1 MPRRVLATT
10 PGKLILMGEHAAVY
24 GRPALVAAV
33 APRTRVEVAECTAGV
48 VVELPD
54 LDRELR
60 SNWSELAAVAEAA
73 RIQWKAFSK
82 NPIVERFEV
91 LRSSDPA
98 HLVELALGEVA
109 VELGAD
115 LPPMALH
122 VKSDLPV
129 GSGFGSSAAV
139 AVGLVGGVLCFM
151 EGVADRPL
159 VDRIAFDV
167 ERRQHGMPSGVDHR
181 TVLQGGILWA
191 ERSSAGELLTV
202 PVEGAQLLG
211 SRIQVLHTGQPSET
225 TGDVVAAVRQLAYED
240 QAGFDRL
247 LHRMESSV
255 DGFRD
260 WLRSGAG
267 DLDRAI
273 TAIRDYETCLEA
285 IGVVPAPVQQAI
297 REVEALGGAAK
308 ISGAGALS
316 GAAAGCLLVCWP
328 DTWDGRLPKGLSAY
342 NLQDVELGVPG
353 LTCEVEG

>member
-1 MPRRVLATT
+1 MT
-10 PGKLILMGEHAAVY
+10 
-24 GRPALVAAV
+24 
-33 APRTRVEVAECTAGV
+33 
-48 VVELPD
+48 
-54 LDRELR
+54 
-60 SNWSELAAVAEAA
+60 
-73 RIQWKAFSK
+73 
-82 NPIVERFEV
+82 
-91 LRSSDPA
+91 
-98 HLVELALGEVA
+98 
-109 VELGAD
+109 
-115 LPPMALH
+115 LH

-151 EGVADRPL
+151 EGVAARPL

-191 ERSSAGELLTV
+191 ERSSGGELLTT
-202 PVEGAQLLG
+202 PVEGGQLLG

-285 IGVVPAPVQQAI
+285 IGVVPASVQQAI

-316 GAAAGCLLVCWP
+316 GEAAGCLLVCWP
-328 DTWDGRLPKGLSAY
+328 DTWDGRSPKGLSAY

>member
-1 MPRRVLATT
+1 MKRHVLATT

-33 APRTRVEVAECTAGV
+33 APRTRVDVADFTAGV

-54 LDRELR
+54 LDRKLSR
-60 SNWSELAAVAEAA
+60 NWSELARAA
-73 RIQWKAFSK
+73 NDARTQWQAFSE
-82 NPIVERFEV
+82 NPIADRFEA
-91 LRSSDPA
+91 LRNPDPA

-109 VELGAD
+109 VELGTD
-115 LPPMALH
+115 LPPVALR

-139 AVGLVGGVLCFM
+139 AVGVIGGVLCFLQ
-151 EGVADRPL
+151 GDVDRPR

-191 ERSSAGELLTV
+191 ERSSTGELRTE
-202 PVEGAQLLG
+202 PVEGGQVLG
-211 SRIQVLHTGQPSET
+211 CRIQVLNTGQPSET
-225 TGDVVAAVRQLAYED
+225 TGDVVAAVRQLANED
-240 QAGFDRL
+240 EAGFDRL
-247 LHRMESSV
+247 LNRMESCV

-260 WLRSGAG
+260 WLRSGTG

-273 TAIRDYETCLEA
+273 TAIRDYEACLEA
-285 IGVVPAPVQQAI
+285 MGVVPVPVRQAI
-297 REVEALGGAAK
+297 RDVEALGGAAK

-316 GAAAGCLLVCWP
+316 GEAAGCLLVCWP
-328 DTWDGRLPKGLSAY
+328 DTWDGRSPKSLSAY
-342 NLQDVELGVPG
+342 NLQHVELGVSG
-353 LTCEVEG
+353 LICEVDG

>member
-211 SRIQVLHTGQPSET
+211 SRIQVLHTGQPS
-225 TGDVVAAVRQLAYED
+225 VRA
-240 QAGFDRL
+240 
-247 LHRMESSV
+247 SS
-255 DGFRD
+255 F
-260 WLRSGAG
+260 
-267 DLDRAI
+267 
-273 TAIRDYETCLEA
+273 
-285 IGVVPAPVQQAI
+285 P
-297 REVEALGGAAK
+297 
-308 ISGAGALS
+308 
-316 GAAAGCLLVCWP
+316 
-328 DTWDGRLPKGLSAY
+328 
-342 NLQDVELGVPG
+342 NN
-353 LTCEVEG
+353 